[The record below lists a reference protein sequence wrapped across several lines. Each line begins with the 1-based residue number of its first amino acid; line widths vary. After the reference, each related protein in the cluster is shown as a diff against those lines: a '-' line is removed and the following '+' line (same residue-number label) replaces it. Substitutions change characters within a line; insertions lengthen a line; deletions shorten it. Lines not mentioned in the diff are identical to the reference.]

1 MRSKSEILPFDPR
14 LQIAISKFQPFFK
27 FVNTNGSKLGE
38 QRMSWRLLTFLTSF
52 FYSHFSFSVR
62 CLLIDQGYL
71 EVGSDSELYDVLWT
85 GKHIKKS
92 QLQVNTEM
100 QHVYSGLT
108 LFVLPSGFQSV
119 SKDQSLSA
127 HVRNYAEGSIVQE
140 CE

>member
-38 QRMSWRLLTFLTSF
+38 QRMSWRLLTFLTSY
-52 FYSHFSFSVR
+52 FYSYFSFSVR

-92 QLQVNTEM
+92 QLQVNNRNATR
-100 QHVYSGLT
+100 SGLT